1 MTLIR
6 KRNLRYLR
14 NLRLDN
20 LTMSR
25 LVGIIFL
32 ATLLAACTNT
42 GTQLAEFPERK
53 VNVNGTERGYRVYV
67 PFDRDPNVKLPVLLY
82 LHGSGAR
89 GSENR
94 EQAWAFAAATD
105 PVREKMNF
113 IVVLPQCRGS
123 SFWAAKD
130 MVEYTLAA
138 LDSSIAEF
146 NGDPSRVYIAGFSLG
161 GYGAWNIAA
170 AKMGKFAAV
179 VPIAGG
185 IVGERPIEPRDR
197 EAIDP
202 RVLPL
207 LDSADPYEAFAIALG
222 QTPVWAFHGA
232 KDESVPVDFTRK
244 MVKALEKNGS
254 KNVKYTEYPDDGH
267 MIMIKAFSEPGFI
280 EWLGEQH
287 K

>member
-1 MTLIR
+1 M
-6 KRNLRYLR
+6 
-14 NLRLDN
+14 
-20 LTMSR
+20 
-25 LVGIIFL
+25 
-32 ATLLAACTNT
+32 LLAACANT
-42 GTQLAEFPERK
+42 GSQLTEFPAREIS
-53 VNVNGTERGYRVYV
+53 VNGAERGYRVYV
-67 PFDRDPNVKLPVLLY
+67 PANRDPNVKLPVLLY

-113 IVVLPQCRGS
+113 IVVLPQCREN
-123 SFWAAKD
+123 SFWAATD
-130 MVEYTLAA
+130 MVDYTLAA
-138 LDSSIAEF
+138 LDAAIEEF

-161 GYGAWNIAA
+161 GYGAWNIAS
-170 AKMGKFAAV
+170 AKMGRFAAV

-197 EAIDP
+197 EVIDP

-207 LDSADPYEAFAIALG
+207 LDSANPYEAVAIAIG
-222 QTPVWAFHGA
+222 PTPVWAFHGA
-232 KDESVPVDFTRK
+232 KDESVPVDYTRK
-244 MVKALEKNGS
+244 MVKALEWVGS

-267 MIMIKAFSEPGFI
+267 MIAAKAFAEPGFL
-280 EWLGEQH
+280 EWLAEQRLS